1 MFNKEESKQL
11 RQQFWTTF
19 GQQYPRKWLLY
30 NTKIKELVLKFTF
43 NTQFAQVSI
52 DVESKEDLYREYY
65 YDKLWSLE
73 AILKTE
79 YLPQAI
85 LDPAYEITPGRVVS
99 RVYVQLDGVSIHKES
114 TWPVVFEFFYENMTQ
129 LELFFLEFA
138 HFIKD

>member
-11 RQQFWTTF
+11 RQKFWTTF

-52 DVESKEDLYREYY
+52 DIESKEDLYREYY

-73 AILKTE
+73 NILKTE
-79 YLPQAI
+79 YLPHAI
-85 LDPAYEITPGRVVS
+85 LDPDYEIAPGRIVS

-114 TWPVVFEFFYENMTQ
+114 TWPAVFEFFYENMTQ
-129 LELFFLEFA
+129 LEVFFLEFA